1 MRVFIIAA
9 TLLAGA
15 LIPVQTAINSQ
26 LRVALFQSPVLAS
39 LVSFAVGTIALA
51 LVYFG
56 ILRGAVPDGA
66 MLLRTSWWMW
76 IGGVLGAFFVMMG
89 IVAAPRVG
97 VATVVVALT
106 AGQLAMALVLDHFGL
121 IGLPIREITPLRLTG
136 ALVVLLGAFV
146 STRG

>member
-1 MRVFIIAA
+1 M
-9 TLLAGA
+9 
-15 LIPVQTAINSQ
+15 
-26 LRVALFQSPVLAS
+26 
-39 LVSFAVGTIALA
+39 
-51 LVYFG
+51 
-56 ILRGAVPDGA
+56 
-66 MLLRTSWWMW
+66 
-76 IGGVLGAFFVMMG
+76 
-89 IVAAPRVG
+89 G

>member
-39 LVSFAVGTIALA
+39 LVSFAEGTIALA

-56 ILRGAVPDGA
+56 FLRGAVPDGPCCCA
-66 MLLRTSWWMW
+66 PA
-76 IGGVLGAFFVMMG
+76 GGCGS
-89 IVAAPRVG
+89 AACWAP
-97 VATVVVALT
+97 
-106 AGQLAMALVLDHFGL
+106 
-121 IGLPIREITPLRLTG
+121 
-136 ALVVLLGAFV
+136 
-146 STRG
+146 SS